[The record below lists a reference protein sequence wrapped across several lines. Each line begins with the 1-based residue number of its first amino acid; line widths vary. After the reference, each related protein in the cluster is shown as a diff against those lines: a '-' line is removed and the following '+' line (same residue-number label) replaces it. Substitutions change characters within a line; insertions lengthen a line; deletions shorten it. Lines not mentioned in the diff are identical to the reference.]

1 MKKIFKISLFFTAII
16 LVVACKDNSVS
27 DTTPANNSDI
37 YFNYSLNTILLYKG
51 DSISYNDFNNR
62 VDSIEFSYK
71 DSVVGIDTIGDQT
84 VYQFERFISYND
96 VEYKYLKN
104 YSINK
109 SKSVGILKNEDLK
122 NNYLLPYLFTKDS
135 KWNGNQYQL
144 GIYQEYYID
153 SLGTVIYANGSRKK
167 VKVIQLDKKNLI
179 EEYKTEE
186 HYVEGI
192 GMTYG
197 YYKSINKDISTGEI
211 KSGSIVI
218 LAQEQ

>member
-1 MKKIFKISLFFTAII
+1 MKKIFKISLFFSSII
-16 LVVACKDNSVS
+16 LVFACKDNNVG
-27 DTTPANNSDI
+27 DTAPANNSDN
-37 YFNYSLNTILLYKG
+37 YFNYSLNSKLYYKG
-51 DSISYNDFNNR
+51 DSIIYNDFNNSI
-62 VDSIEFSYK
+62 DTIEFSYK
-71 DSVVGIDTIGDQT
+71 DSVVGVDTIGDQI
-84 VYQFERFISYND
+84 VYQFERFISYDD

-104 YSINK
+104 YSINR
-109 SKSVGILKNEDLK
+109 SKSVGIIKNEDLR

-153 SLGTVIYANGSRKK
+153 SLGTVIYASGTRKK
-167 VKVIQLDKKNLI
+167 VKVIQLDEKNLI

-192 GMTYG
+192 GMVYG
-197 YYKSINKDISTGEI
+197 YYKSINKDISTAEI

-218 LAQEQ
+218 LAHEQ